1 MNHHIL
7 KPIVFAIA
15 ITSLTAAMAACSSY
29 SKNPDGSAAKSE
41 QAALKA
47 EAASAISRFRA
58 QDPSLDK
65 FFNSASGYAVFPKI
79 AKGGAGIGGAYGK
92 GVLYENGAPVGYC
105 SMKQGTIGLQLG
117 GQTFSE
123 IIFLEKPYDVSQ
135 FKKGEVE
142 FSAEATAVAAS
153 KGAAAKADYA
163 NGVAIFILGQQ
174 GLMAEAAIG
183 GQSFNYWTD

>member
-1 MNHHIL
+1 MYLHTL
-7 KPIVFAIA
+7 KTMTTLTLTFALI
-15 ITSLTAAMAACSSY
+15 SSMAACSSY
-29 SKNPDGSAAKSE
+29 QKDPDGTKAKAE
-41 QAALKA
+41 DAALK
-47 EAASAISRFRA
+47 ESAAAAVARFKS
-58 QDPSLDK
+58 QDPSLEK
-65 FFNSASGYAVFPKI
+65 FFGTASGFAVFPEI

-92 GVLYENGAPVGYC
+92 GVLYENGVPVGFC

-123 IIFLEKPYDVSQ
+123 LIFFEKPYNVSK

-163 NGVAIFILGQQ
+163 NGVAIFILGQK

-183 GQSFNYWTD
+183 GQSFNYWE